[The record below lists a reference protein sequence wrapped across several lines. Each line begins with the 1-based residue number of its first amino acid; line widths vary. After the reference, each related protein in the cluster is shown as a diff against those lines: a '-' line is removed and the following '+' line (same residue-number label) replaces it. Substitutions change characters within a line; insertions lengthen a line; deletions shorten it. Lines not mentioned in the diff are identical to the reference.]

1 MMKRWFEIAGG
12 LALAAF
18 CLVFAAPV
26 EGMAFLIPRP
36 PEIRNA
42 AQCFLRPE
50 AEPPGEDT
58 AAFVSRLYRTCLGR
72 EADAGGLFFWQARLE
87 SGEAAGADV
96 AAGFFLSRE
105 YQDMDQED
113 GQYVDDLYRAVLGR
127 EPDRGGKEFWLDYMD
142 AGSSRHLVLSGFTN
156 SQEFRSLCSRYRVDP
171 GSYTSPEIRDQ
182 NREVTAF
189 VQRMYRLVLR
199 RDGEAEGLNN
209 WTSFLLEQ
217 GGTGSEAAEG
227 FFLSEE
233 FRRRKT
239 DLDDYVELLYR
250 ALLGRNSDPEG
261 KRDWIEAVRSGRM
274 TPAEL
279 IGSFAGSEEFRR
291 LCQKYGVSAGS
302 RSRPGG
308 DLPNV
313 RIFQPESVPEMRTL
327 VNQLRENKG
336 LPPFASSDQME
347 ALALR
352 RAEEISRN
360 YSHEGHQG
368 GENLAYSSSKSAG
381 AEKIFQ
387 GWVNSSEHLENLTA
401 KGYRTMGCAKYV
413 TERGSY
419 WVLVLGN

>member
-1 MMKRWFEIAGG
+1 MKRWFAVAGG
-12 LALAAF
+12 LALTAGS
-18 CLVFAAPV
+18 LVFAAPV
-26 EGMAFLIPRP
+26 EGTAFFVPRP

-50 AEPPGEDT
+50 AETPREET

-72 EADAGGLFFWQARLE
+72 EEDAGGLLFWKVRLD

-105 YQDMDQED
+105 YQAMDKEA

-127 EPDRGGKEFWLDYMD
+127 EPDRRGKEFWLDCID

-156 SQEFRSLCSRYRVDP
+156 SQEFRSLCSRYRIAP

-250 ALLGRNSDPEG
+250 ALLGRNSDPAG
-261 KRDWIEAVRSGRM
+261 KRGWIDAVRSGRM

-279 IGSFAGSEEFRR
+279 IGSFAGSEEFRQ
-291 LCQKYGVSAGS
+291 LCKKYGVSAGFRS
-302 RSRPGG
+302 RSGG

-327 VNQLRENKG
+327 VNQLRKDKG
-336 LPPFASSDQME
+336 LPPLTSSDQMD

-360 YSHEGHQG
+360 GSHEGHQG

-387 GWVNSSEHLENLTA
+387 GWVNSSEHLANLTA
-401 KGYRTMGCAKYV
+401 QGYRTMGSAKYV